1 MRHASMLWGNL
12 LIPNSI
18 WKLKGI
24 DRTGWAENKILKFDA
39 NGNLIVG
46 DNTGSMVYP
55 GSGIPLSTGSAWGT
69 SVTNN
74 SANWNTAYGW
84 GNHGNQ
90 GYANSILINGGGGEN
105 MNGFIDFIPGSGINI
120 TKTGSHVTI
129 AATGGSMVYP
139 GAGIALST
147 GSAWGTSITDNSA
160 NWNTAYG
167 WGNHANA
174 GYLTAQTSHADVVQ
188 DGDFASQ
195 GIMLRG
201 VSSGSYSILTDASA
215 NWNAAYSNSGKV
227 IVDGA
232 TAGYLNNND
241 FYWSSFTLKNHLNYE
256 APTSGGSKPVS
267 SGGAFTALELKANL
281 SGCTFTGQING
292 TSASFSGNVT
302 ALDFILSGSDVRLK
316 TDIKPIQDLSW
327 VKKVN
332 LIEYRMK
339 NDLTRLR
346 YGVAAQELEL
356 INPDLV
362 FSEAGKMKTVSYT
375 DLLIAKVAY
384 LEAEVEKLKSQINA

>member
-129 AATGGSMVYP
+129 AATGGPMVYP

-241 FYWSSFTLKNHLNYE
+241 FYWSSFTLKNHLN
-256 APTSGGSKPVS
+256 
-267 SGGAFTALELKANL
+267 L
-281 SGCTFTGQING
+281 
-292 TSASFSGNVT
+292 
-302 ALDFILSGSDVRLK
+302 ILHILHHG
-316 TDIKPIQDLSW
+316 
-327 VKKVN
+327 
-332 LIEYRMK
+332 
-339 NDLTRLR
+339 
-346 YGVAAQELEL
+346 
-356 INPDLV
+356 
-362 FSEAGKMKTVSYT
+362 
-375 DLLIAKVAY
+375 Y
-384 LEAEVEKLKSQINA
+384 L